1 MIKIRK
7 ILCPVDFSDASRK
20 SIRYARE
27 FAQGMGASL
36 HLLNV
41 VEPRPMAVDMSLSY
55 VPLEE
60 DLEKAAREDLDAI
73 VKEEAAH
80 GLEVTSDVEIGTPS
94 EIILDKAEELDVNLI
109 ILGSH
114 GKTGLSRLLMG
125 SVAESVVR
133 RAMCPVLIVKSEE
146 KEFIEEEE
154 EK

>member
-7 ILCPVDFSDASRK
+7 ILCPLDFSDASRNAV
-20 SIRYARE
+20 RYARE
-27 FAQGMGASL
+27 FARGMGAEL
-36 HLLNV
+36 FLLNV

-60 DLEKAAREDLDAI
+60 DLEKAAQEDLNEI
-73 VKEEAAH
+73 VRAEREQGVAVE
-80 GLEVTSDVEIGTPS
+80 GDVVIGTPS
-94 EIILDKAEELDVNLI
+94 EIILDKAEELDVNLVI
-109 ILGSH
+109 VGSH

-133 RAMCPVLIVKSEE
+133 KAKCPVLIVKAEE

-154 EK
+154 